1 MYENRNLVTYGID
14 HERSGLLGN
23 RCSLSYIPSEL
34 NYDNLIEVKDYNII
48 SKEISYQEKSVIPG
62 LEMDYSLYVL
72 LRVPQ
77 ESPTNGVLKFY
88 F

>member
-1 MYENRNLVTYGID
+1 M
-14 HERSGLLGN
+14 
-23 RCSLSYIPSEL
+23 
-34 NYDNLIEVKDYNII
+34 
-48 SKEISYQEKSVIPG
+48 SKQISYQEKSVIPG

-88 F
+88 FEDV

>member
-1 MYENRNLVTYGID
+1 M
-14 HERSGLLGN
+14 
-23 RCSLSYIPSEL
+23 
-34 NYDNLIEVKDYNII
+34 
-48 SKEISYQEKSVIPG
+48 IPG

-88 F
+88 FQDVKEEEKLDWRKIFSGISLIFVLVIIFIVLPVIIFCQSKEARKR